1 MSEFLLLSVYR
12 RYLQGQGYAI
22 DQKATIPGGIVDILA
37 KSHQR
42 TLLAEAKWIRSAG
55 DIFEVIGR
63 CVQNKL
69 AIPDGTPVLVIP
81 TGVTT
86 EEIRERIL
94 GACYK
99 HGIELHFVDINKRE
113 VYPDYLTTQIYPG
126 IHGLKRNAQ
135 MLLGQTLS
143 GPQKTVLQSLL
154 SPLQLIQE
162 PPELVDDVKQL
173 LSQL

>member
-12 RYLQGQGYAI
+12 RYLEDQGYTTE
-22 DQKATIPGGIVDILA
+22 QKVTLPGGVVDILA
-37 KSHQR
+37 KSTQR
-42 TLLAEAKWIRSAG
+42 TLLAEAKWVRSPG
-55 DIFEVIGR
+55 DIFEAIGR

-69 AIPDGTPVLVIP
+69 VMPDGTPVLVLP
-81 TGVTT
+81 TGVLT
-86 EEIRERIL
+86 EEIRDRIL

-126 IHGLKRNAQ
+126 IHGLLRHAQ
-135 MLLGQTLS
+135 TLIAQALS
-143 GPQKTVLQSLL
+143 GPQKIVLQSLL
-154 SPLQLIQE
+154 SPLHLVQD
-162 PPELVDDVKQL
+162 PPELVDEIKQL

>member
-1 MSEFLLLSVYR
+1 VSEFLLLSVYR
-12 RYLQGQGYAI
+12 RYLQGQGYTI
-22 DQKATIPGGIVDILA
+22 DQKATIPGGVVDILA
-37 KSHQR
+37 KSSQR
-42 TLLAEAKWIRSAG
+42 MLLAEAKWIRSPG
-55 DIFEVIGR
+55 DIFEAIGR

-69 AIPDGTPVLVIP
+69 AIPEGTSVLVLPI
-81 TGVTT
+81 GVTT

-126 IHGLKRNAQ
+126 IHGLIQNAH
-135 MLLGQTLS
+135 MLMQQTLS
-143 GPQKTVLQSLL
+143 GPQKKVLQSIL
-154 SPLQLIQE
+154 SSLQLIQD